1 MNKPAPKLARQSSS
15 EFKRWIPFIMGGL
28 LVWGAVLGLGT
39 YLTGGEYAVRR
50 GLIVFVCA
58 AIFVAFWW
66 AVLVIGGR
74 KNAA

>member
-1 MNKPAPKLARQSSS
+1 MNKPTPKLARQSSS

-39 YLTGGEYAVRR
+39 YLTGGKYAVGR

-66 AVLVIGGR
+66 AVIAISGR
-74 KNAA
+74 KSNL